1 VKLLN
6 APRKRYSAKAHGRGF
21 TLLEVIV
28 ALAIFSVTAVVALRI
43 VSAVTRSAAVS
54 GDYLTA
60 VMIAESQLAQ
70 VVAEGPRAAGSG
82 WVEDYYH
89 WRVTAEALAIDGGDL
104 EESWSGNDLEPYH
117 FQVVVS
123 WGDGPRQF
131 QLDTVRLVS
140 RQ

>member
-1 VKLLN
+1 MIPFRSTSRGKHL
-6 APRKRYSAKAHGRGF
+6 GRGF

-43 VSAVTRSAAVS
+43 ISTVTRSAAVS

-60 VMIAESQLAQ
+60 VTIAESQLAQ

-82 WVEDYYH
+82 WIEDYYH
-89 WRVTAEALAIDGGDL
+89 WRVTVEALAVDGGEM
-104 EESWSGNDLEPYH
+104 EESWSGNELAPYH

-123 WGDGPRQF
+123 WGEGPRQF
-131 QLDTVRLVS
+131 QLDTVRLVA
-140 RQ
+140 RP